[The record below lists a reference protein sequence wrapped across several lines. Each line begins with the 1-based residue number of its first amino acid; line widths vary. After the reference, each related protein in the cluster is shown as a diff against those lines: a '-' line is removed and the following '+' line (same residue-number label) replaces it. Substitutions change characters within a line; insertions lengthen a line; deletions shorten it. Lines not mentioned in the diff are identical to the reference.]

1 MKYSLH
7 IGNNEDSKG
16 SLEIIFYF
24 LINILLTLKT
34 KHLLYLWLL
43 VTAKADRPVC
53 SVSYPEWYG

>member
-7 IGNNEDSKG
+7 IGNNEDSRG

-34 KHLLYLWLL
+34 KRIQL
-43 VTAKADRPVC
+43 VENWGDESVPVTC
-53 SVSYPEWYG
+53 PRSMID